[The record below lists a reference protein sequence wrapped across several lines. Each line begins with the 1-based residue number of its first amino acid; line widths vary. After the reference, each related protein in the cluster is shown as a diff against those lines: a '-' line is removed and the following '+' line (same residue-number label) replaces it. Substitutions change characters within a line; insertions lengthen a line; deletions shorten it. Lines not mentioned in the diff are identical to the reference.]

1 MSENRHPRC
10 STWGLYFNA
19 TGVATDIYEALR
31 KHDRNGKT
39 REFLSTE
46 DYQYILQEFLENVE
60 NKIYRNQK

>member
-1 MSENRHPRC
+1 MSENRHP
-10 STWGLYFNA
+10 YFNA
-19 TGVATDIYEALR
+19 AGVATDIYESFR
-31 KHDRNGKT
+31 KHDRNGKM